1 VGLII
6 TFPFLLIIG
15 IALKLDTN
23 GPIFFKQ
30 KRIGKFGKEFKILKF
45 RTMKINA
52 WEDGLLTIGDKDSRV
67 TRIGYFL
74 RKYKLDE
81 LPQLINVLKGE
92 MSIVGPRPE
101 LQYFTD
107 MYTLEQKEILNV
119 LPGITDEATI
129 LYRNESEILANVSN
143 PEEYYIQTIMPH
155 KIELNRIFIN
165 NPSLA
170 NYFRII
176 FKTIKI
182 IFLKSPNKIHHL
194 K

>member
-1 VGLII
+1 VILLPLGAII
-6 TFPFLLIIG
+6 SIFIWVF
-15 IALKLDTN
+15 DF

-30 KRIGKFGKEFKILKF
+30 TRVGKYGNEFQIIKF
-45 RTMKINA
+45 RTMKVDA
-52 WEDGLLTIGDKDSRV
+52 WEEGLLTIGDLDKRV
-67 TRIGYFL
+67 TRIGFFL

-81 LPQLINVLKGE
+81 LPQFINVLKGE
-92 MSIVGPRPE
+92 MSLVGPRPE
-101 LQYFTD
+101 LPYFTD
-107 MYTLEQKEILNV
+107 MYTVEQKEILNV

-129 LYRNESEILANVSN
+129 LYRKESEILANVSN

-165 NPSLA
+165 DPSLA

-176 FKTIKI
+176 FKTVKI
-182 IFLKSPNKIHHL
+182 IFLKPSNKSQGI